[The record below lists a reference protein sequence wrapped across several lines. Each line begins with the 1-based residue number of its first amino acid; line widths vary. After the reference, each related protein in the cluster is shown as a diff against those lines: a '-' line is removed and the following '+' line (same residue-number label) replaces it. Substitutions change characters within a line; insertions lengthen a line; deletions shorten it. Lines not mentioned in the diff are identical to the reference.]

1 MACGEVDDEHA
12 GPNRAIM
19 FGHRISEYKA
29 FLVVEFDQTEKGA
42 DICVKGRNENAAE
55 RFIPVFA

>member
-1 MACGEVDDEHA
+1 
-12 GPNRAIM
+12 M